1 MELRYAMLP
10 FATCKR
16 LPVGHAA
23 RNDHPGNNIV
33 SMVSEFKAFINRG
46 NVLDLAVGVIIGAAF
61 GKIVTAFTDD
71 FINPILGLATG
82 GVDFANMYVA
92 LGSVPEGAVATL
104 TGMKAAN
111 VPVFAYGHFITEMIN
126 FLILAFVIFMIVRTA
141 NKALRR
147 TDDAATPEDIL
158 LLREIR
164 DGLKKPA

>member
-1 MELRYAMLP
+1 
-10 FATCKR
+10 
-16 LPVGHAA
+16 
-23 RNDHPGNNIV
+23 
-33 SMVSEFKAFINRG
+33 MVSEFKAFINRG
-46 NVLDLAVGVIIGAAF
+46 NVLDLTVGVIIGAAF

-82 GVDFANMYVA
+82 GVDFASVYVA

-104 TGMKAAN
+104 AGMKAAN

-147 TDDAATPEDIL
+147 IDDAATPEDIL

>member
-1 MELRYAMLP
+1 MLP
-10 FATCKR
+10 KR
-16 LPVGHAA
+16 NEHLGS
-23 RNDHPGNNIV
+23 NIV

-82 GVDFANMYVA
+82 GVDFANMYLP
-92 LGSVPEGAVATL
+92 LGAAPEGTAATL
-104 TGMKAAN
+104 AGMKAAN
-111 VPVFAYGHFITEMIN
+111 VPVFAYGHFITEIIN

-141 NKALRR
+141 NKALKR

-164 DGLKKPA
+164 DGLKR

>member
-1 MELRYAMLP
+1 
-10 FATCKR
+10 
-16 LPVGHAA
+16 
-23 RNDHPGNNIV
+23 
-33 SMVSEFKAFINRG
+33 MVSEFKAFINRG

-82 GVDFANMYVA
+82 GVDFANMYLA
-92 LGSVPEGAVATL
+92 LGAVPEGAPATL
-104 TGMKAAN
+104 AGMKAAN
-111 VPVFAYGHFITEMIN
+111 VPVFAYGHFITEIIN

-141 NKALRR
+141 NKALKR

-164 DGLKKPA
+164 DGLKKPV